1 MIFAQKLIVMA
12 IATTTLEHPVVISKT
27 KTTCFHCHDDIVDT
41 HIHFDD
47 KSFCCEGCK
56 TVYQI
61 LDENELCT
69 FYTLDDNAGLTQKGK
84 KAQYAY
90 LDDAETAAKIVDYQD
105 DTTTRVTFLLPSMHC
120 ASCIWLLENMHRINP
135 AIFNSKVNFLKKE
148 ATVLFSNKEVSL
160 RTVAEIMANIGYAPE
175 INFNDVEKEEKL
187 PIDRTIYYK
196 LGVAF
201 FAFGNIMLLSFP
213 EYLGLDAS
221 PERGFAVYFG
231 YLNLILATPVLL
243 YSARDYLVSAW
254 QGIKQLHLNIDIP
267 LSLGIV
273 ALYGRSAFEILTH
286 TGAGYMDS
294 FAGLIFFLLSGKWFQ
309 QKTFNHLSFE
319 RDYKSYF
326 PVAANVRIEGK
337 EVSTPISKLQIGDT
351 ITVRNGELVPADG
364 VVLRGDARMD
374 YSFVTGEAESVAKK
388 SGDKV
393 FAGGRQM
400 GASVDISLTRRV
412 SQSYLTELWNNEA
425 FKTAKKSHISHL
437 ADRAGRYFTGVILLV
452 SMVAFFYWLPQDMGK
467 AINAATAVLIVAC
480 PCAVALAI
488 PFTMGNI
495 LRILGRHQFYVKNT
509 QVIENFERVDAVVFD
524 KTGTIT
530 ERLKNDISF
539 IGNLTD
545 EEKSLVLSVVRH
557 SNHPLS
563 IQIAESLKNST
574 FHEIHDFEEIVGQ
587 GVQAF
592 VNQKFIKIGSES
604 FVAVNTQ
611 NSREK
616 EASKSGVF
624 VAMNGEIKGFF
635 DIKPIYREGFEKVL
649 TTFNNLKKE
658 VFILSGDNDKARP
671 YLNQYIQDASLNF
684 NQTPT
689 DKLNF
694 IKNLQNQG
702 KKVLMI
708 GDGLNDAG
716 ALQQSDIGI
725 VISENTNNFSPAC
738 DAILQADQFKKLP
751 NFLSLSKVGST
762 IVNRAYLIALCYNI
776 FGLSYAVAGNLSP
789 VMAAILMPLSSVTIV
804 LFGVLM
810 GNFFARRLEE

>member
-1 MIFAQKLIVMA
+1 MIN
-12 IATTTLEHPVVISKT
+12 ATLQHPIGISET

-61 LDENELCT
+61 LDENNLCT

-84 KAQYAY
+84 TSQYAY
-90 LDDAETAAKIVDYQD
+90 LDDVETVAKIADYQD
-105 DTTTRVTFLLPSMHC
+105 DSTTRVTFLLPSMHC
-120 ASCIWLLENMHRINP
+120 ASCIWLLENMHRINT
-135 AIFNSKVNFLKKE
+135 AVFNSKVNFLKKE
-148 ATVLFSNKEVSL
+148 VTILFSNKETTL
-160 RTVAEIMANIGYAPE
+160 RQVAEILASIGYAPE
-175 INFNDVEKEEKL
+175 INFNDVENVEKL

-221 PERGFAVYFG
+221 AERGFATYFG

-254 QGIKQLHLNIDIP
+254 QGVKQLHLNIDIP

-326 PVAANVRIEGK
+326 PVAANVRKEGK

-374 YSFVTGEAESVAKK
+374 YSFVTGEAESVTKK

-400 GASVDISLTRRV
+400 GTSVDISLTRRV

-545 EEKSLVLSVVRH
+545 DEKSLVLSVVRH

-563 IQIAESLKNST
+563 IQIAESLKSST
-574 FHEIHDFEEIVGQ
+574 FYEIHDFEEIVGR

-592 VNQKFIKIGSES
+592 VNQKFVKIGSSS
-604 FVAVNTQ
+604 FVCGTERCSVDATTEQRSVPLL
-611 NSREK
+611 
-616 EASKSGVF
+616 SGVF
-624 VAMNGEIKGFF
+624 VAMNGETKGFF

-671 YLNQYIQDASLNF
+671 YLNQYIKDASLNF

-751 NFLSLSKVGST
+751 NFLSLSKMGST

-776 FGLSYAVAGNLSP
+776 FGLSYAVSSNLSP
-789 VMAAILMPLSSVTIV
+789 VIAAILMPLSSVTIV

-810 GNFFARRLEE
+810 GNFFAQRLDK

>member
-1 MIFAQKLIVMA
+1 MP
-12 IATTTLEHPVVISKT
+12 IAKS
-27 KTTCFHCHDDIVDT
+27 KTTCFHCHDTIT
-41 HIHFDD
+41 EKPILFAD

-61 LDENELCT
+61 LDENNLCT
-69 FYTLDDNAGLTQKGK
+69 FYTLDVNAGTTQKGK
-84 KAQYAY
+84 TPQYAY
-90 LDDAETAAKIVDYQD
+90 MDDAETVSKIVDYQD
-105 DTTTRVTFLLPSMHC
+105 DSTTRVTFLLPSMHC
-120 ASCIWLLENMHRINP
+120 ASCIWLLENLHRIDP
-135 AIFNSKVNFLKKE
+135 AIFNSKVNFLKRE
-148 ATVLFSNKEVSL
+148 VTILFSNQEIKL
-160 RTVAEIMANIGYAPE
+160 RRIAEILASIGYAPE
-175 INFNDVEKEEKL
+175 INFNDVENEGEV

-221 PERGFAVYFG
+221 LERGFAKFFG
-231 YLNLILATPVLL
+231 YINLVLATPVLL
-243 YSARDYLVSAW
+243 YSSRDYLVSAW
-254 QGIKQLHLNIDIP
+254 QGVKQQTLNIDIP
-267 LSLGIV
+267 LSLGII

-326 PVAANVRIEGK
+326 PVAANVRREGR
-337 EVSTPISKLQIGDT
+337 EVPTPINKLQIGEI

-364 VVLRGDARMD
+364 VILRGDARMD
-374 YSFVTGEAESVAKK
+374 YSFVTGEADPVSKK

-400 GASVDISLTRRV
+400 GSSVDITLTKRV

-425 FKTAKKSHISHL
+425 FKTAKKSHISYL

-495 LRILGRHQFYVKNT
+495 LRILGRHEFYVKNT
-509 QVIENFERVDAVVFD
+509 QVIENFERIDAVVFD

-530 ERLKNDISF
+530 ERLKNEVSF
-539 IGNLTD
+539 VNTSHSDNLD
-545 EEKSLVLSVVRH
+545 SAKSQILSVVRH

-563 IQIAESLKNST
+563 IQIAEYLKDSPFVDIT
-574 FHEIHDFEEIVGQ
+574 DYEEVIGK
-587 GVQAF
+587 GVQANA
-592 VNQKFIKIGSES
+592 NQQLVKVGSAEFIG
-604 FVAVNTQ
+604 
-611 NSREK
+611 EK
-616 EASKSGVF
+616 AQSDPSVKGVF
-624 VAMNGEIKGFF
+624 VSIDDLVIGYFDMKPTYRTGFQQ
-635 DIKPIYREGFEKVL
+635 IIN
-649 TTFNNLKKE
+649 TFKTAGKD
-658 VFILSGDNDKARP
+658 VFILSGDNEKERPFLAQFLTDKF
-671 YLNQYIQDASLNF
+671 LNF
-684 NQTPT
+684 NQTPS

-694 IKNLQNQG
+694 IKKLQSQG
-702 KKVLMI
+702 QKVLMI

-716 ALQQSDIGI
+716 ALQQSDIGV

-738 DAILQADQFKKLP
+738 DAILKADQFPKLP
-751 NFLSLSKVGST
+751 EFLHLSKMGSV

-776 FGLSYAVAGNLSP
+776 VGLSYAVSSNLSP
-789 VMAAILMPLSSVTIV
+789 VVAAILMPLSSVTIV
-804 LFGVLM
+804 LFGVLT
-810 GNFFARRLEE
+810 GNYMARRLEK